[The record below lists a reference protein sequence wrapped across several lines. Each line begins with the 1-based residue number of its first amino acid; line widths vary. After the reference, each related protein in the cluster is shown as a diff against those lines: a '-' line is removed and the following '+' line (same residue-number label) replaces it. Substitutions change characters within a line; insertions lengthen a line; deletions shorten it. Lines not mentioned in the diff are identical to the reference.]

1 MKIKNSLGITLV
13 ELLISISILGL
24 FLAVMSSA
32 LSSSQRVTRDQV
44 LAADVETSLRLGFL
58 RMSEVIKQAVY
69 IYPASRTITLGVG
82 GASVTV
88 TTGAG
93 ALAVLLP
100 AGTTYC
106 LPDNTIAQ
114 TYCGYLYDIGGRTP
128 YETIL
133 GTPSGVTDSV
143 LLERRNTGIT
153 WSQSALPPT
162 NWSNVSTGIVADSVN
177 VAETSLGATDNL
189 TVNEDK
195 GGIYDAGLF
204 GGTTTTSANALIDTV
219 RPQISLSYTRGKSI
233 EVTRAIQ
240 IYATAVP
247 RATLPN
253 PD

>member
-1 MKIKNSLGITLV
+1 MRLRNSLGITLV
-13 ELLISISILGL
+13 ELLISISILGI
-24 FLAVMSSA
+24 FLAVMSSV
-32 LSSSQRVTRDQV
+32 LSSSQRVTRDQI
-44 LAADVETSLRLGFL
+44 LAADVETSLRLSFL
-58 RMSEVIKQAVY
+58 RISEVIKQAAY
-69 IYPASRTITLGVG
+69 IYPASQTITLGVG
-82 GASVTV
+82 GVGITV
-88 TTGAG
+88 TTGEG

-106 LPDNTIAQ
+106 LPDDTNAQ
-114 TYCGYLYDIGGRTP
+114 TYCGYLYDVGSRTP

-153 WSQSALPPT
+153 WNQSALPPT
-162 NWSNVSTGIVADSVN
+162 NWSNVSTGIIADSVN
-177 VAETSLGATDNL
+177 VAVTSLGAVDNL
-189 TVNEDK
+189 TVNTRK
-195 GGIYDAGLF
+195 GGIYDMGLF
-204 GGTTTTSANALIDTV
+204 GGTMATSANALIDTV
-219 RPQISLSYTRGKSI
+219 RPQISLSYTGGKSI